1 MARIINHY
9 QGFELIQEASKKYN
23 WKIQNSKVSKI
34 WSNGSILSSK
44 LLNVVSNHLK
54 ENQNLFDIDSL
65 LNDMKLKE
73 TQLKKVLKYSVD
85 NNLPIDNFSSAY
97 NFWMSITTGNLNSNL
112 IQAQRDFFGKHG
124 FLNLTNNKVE
134 SANWI

>member
-9 QGFELIQEASKKYN
+9 QGFELIQAASKKYN

-34 WSNGSILSSK
+34 WSNGSILSSE
-44 LLNVVSNHLK
+44 LLNVVSNHF
-54 ENQNLFDIDSL
+54 EVNQNLFDVDSL

-97 NFWMSITTGNLNSNL
+97 NFWMSITTNNLNSNL

-124 FLNLTNNKVE
+124 FFNLTNNTVE